1 MTFVPTKG
9 FYRLCL
15 ITLIAV
21 YFLIAVGGIVRA
33 TGSGMGCPDWPKCFG
48 SWVPPTSINQLPND
62 YKEKY
67 AAGREKK
74 NRKFA
79 KYLQLFGMSATAE
92 KILNDKSILKEADF
106 NATKTW
112 IEYLNRLIGVVIGF
126 LIVLVFYQSWQ
137 FRKSKPV
144 VFWLSGINFLVVVFQ
159 GWLGS
164 IVVST
169 NLTTWTITVHM
180 FFAML
185 IVAILVYL
193 LFTSSPRQQ
202 CPPVVKGLKG
212 LTLLSIFLMLTQIY
226 LGTQV
231 REAIDKLILLA
242 RDTWVA
248 SLGLEFIIHRSF
260 SWLLLIAHLILTL
273 KTWKI
278 AAFKPLSLSLLL
290 LILGSF
296 FTGVIMAYLGMPAA
310 FQPIHLLLATITV
323 GVQLY
328 LFFTINNSR
337 PTVFKLQN
345 T

>member
-1 MTFVPTKG
+1 MTSIPAKG
-9 FYRLCL
+9 FYSLCL

-48 SWVPPTSINQLPND
+48 SWVPPTSVDQLPSD

-74 NRKFA
+74 NSKFA
-79 KYLQLFGMSATAE
+79 RYLQLLGMSATAE
-92 KILNDKSILKEADF
+92 KILNDKSILEEADF

-126 LIVLVFYQSWQ
+126 LIVLVFYQSWR
-137 FRKSKPV
+137 FRKSKPI
-144 VFWLSGINFLVVVFQ
+144 VFWLAGINFLAVVFQ

-185 IVAILVYL
+185 IVGILVYL
-193 LFTSSPRQQ
+193 LFASSPPQKS
-202 CPPVVKGLKG
+202 PKVVKGLKG

-231 REAIDKLILLA
+231 REAIDTLIALT

-248 SLGLEFIIHRSF
+248 SLGLEFVIHRSF
-260 SWLLLIAHLILTL
+260 SWFVLIAHLILIW
-273 KTWKI
+273 KTWKM
-278 AAFKPLSLSLLL
+278 AALRPMSLSLLL
-290 LILGSF
+290 LVLGSF
-296 FTGVIMAYLGMPAA
+296 LTGVIMAYLGMPAA
-310 FQPIHLLLATITV
+310 FQPIHLLLATVTV

-337 PTVFKLQN
+337 STVF
-345 T
+345 